1 MYNLDVKKYM
11 TYSEVQRRTNE
22 LVVTVATL
30 N

>member
-11 TYSEVQRRTNE
+11 TYSEVQRRMYE